1 MRKLAIITTHPIQ
14 YYAPLFKLLHSRDTI
29 KIKVFYTLGEQNTS
43 RHDPGFGMP
52 VSWDIPLLD
61 GYDFEWIQ
69 NTATK
74 PGSDHFYGVVN
85 PGVTDRIKEWAP
97 DAILIYGWAY
107 HGHLR
112 AMRFFKNK
120 VPVYFRGDS
129 TILNENPGIK
139 QLFKTVFLR
148 WVYKHIDHAFYVG
161 VNNKAYF
168 KKYGLQERQ
177 LSFAPHAIDNKRF
190 EEVRTAEVEELRAS
204 LNLNAEDIL
213 VLFAGKFE
221 PVKNVATLLSAF
233 INLNRQNLHLL
244 LVGNGV
250 NEPELK
256 SMAYS
261 SSCASNIH
269 FLDFKN
275 QSYMPVLY
283 QSADLFCLPSKSE
296 TWGLSVN
303 EAMACGKAILAS
315 DRVGCAAD
323 LVKTGRNGAVFKSD
337 NISDLSVVLD
347 ELTGSKQQLIAS
359 GAQSRLMIKDWDFL
373 HIAKEI
379 ERGILN
385 APKK

>member
-1 MRKLAIITTHPIQ
+1 MRKLAIVTTHPIQ
-14 YYAPLFKLLHSRDTI
+14 YYAPLFQLLNSRGRI
-29 KIKVFYTLGEQNTS
+29 NIKVFYTLGKPGKPRN
-43 RHDPGFGMP
+43 DPGFGKP
-52 VSWDIPLLD
+52 VSWDIPLLE

-69 NTATK
+69 NTAAK
-74 PGSDHFYGVVN
+74 PGSDHFCGVVN

-107 HGHLR
+107 HGHLQV
-112 AMRFFKNK
+112 MRFFKNK

-129 TILNENPGIK
+129 TLLNEKPGLK
-139 QLFKTVFLR
+139 QLFKTLFLR
-148 WVYKHIDHAFYVG
+148 WVYRHVDHAFYVG
-161 VNNKAYF
+161 QHNKAYF
-168 KKYGLQERQ
+168 KKYGLKEHQ

-190 EEVRTAEVEELRAS
+190 EEKRTDEVKELHAS

-213 VLFAGKFE
+213 VLFAGKLE

-233 INLNRQNLHLL
+233 INLDRENLHLL

-256 SMAYS
+256 SMAHASSYS
-261 SSCASNIH
+261 SNIH

-303 EAMACGKAILAS
+303 EAMACSKAILVS
-315 DRVGCAAD
+315 DKVGCAPD
-323 LVKTGRNGAVFKSD
+323 LVKEGLNGAVFEAGSVP
-337 NISDLSVVLD
+337 DLSATLD
-347 ELTGSKQQLIAS
+347 RITGSKNQLGELGRRSA
-359 GAQSRLMIKDWDFL
+359 LMIGHWDFF

-379 ERGILN
+379 EHKVLN
-385 APKK
+385 G